1 MWLSFEELYEAG
13 DGVWMSETYDQGL
26 VVYLAIQFVD
36 QEQIEAELYQDAVHI
51 GRYTQVGAV
60 HHQVEG
66 QLKCVLLINF
76 VLKNCN

>member
-36 QEQIEAELYQDAVHI
+36 QE
-51 GRYTQVGAV
+51 
-60 HHQVEG
+60 
-66 QLKCVLLINF
+66 
-76 VLKNCN
+76 